1 MSTEFT
7 YRMSATGRGNPPD
20 AAVVGFYDYRLVAL
34 SIVIA
39 VLAAYPALDLGG
51 RVTATRG
58 RARVWW
64 LGGGAVARG
73 IGIWSMHYVA
83 MLPFILPVPVLY
95 DWPRTVLSLLA
106 RRLHLG
112 GGLLRGEPPDDGVV
126 SGACRQRRHGE
137 RHRGASLRGHGVHAD
152 ARHVPLFADGTGDP
166 R

>member
-1 MSTEFT
+1 M
-7 YRMSATGRGNPPD
+7 
-20 AAVVGFYDYRLVAL
+20 VGFYDYRLVAL

-106 RRLHLG
+106 G
-112 GGLLRGEPPDDGVV
+112 VFTSAVAFFVV
-126 SGACRQRRHGE
+126 SRPTMGWFRALAGSVVMGSGIAALHYGAL
-137 RHRGASLRGHGVHAD
+137 ASMRMPATCHYSLTAPEIRVKT
-152 ARHVPLFADGTGDP
+152 P
-166 R
+166 